1 MPAGAR
7 LSRSEKREISLLKS
21 ITNRPSQQAL
31 TVWLT
36 GLPSAGKTTL
46 AELVAQRLRNDGVAV
61 ELLDGDLVRKHIGR
75 ELGFSRQDRE
85 ENLRRICF
93 LADLLARNG
102 IMVVVA
108 AISPYRELRRKIRNQ
123 LFPFIEVFVNAPVS
137 VCEQRDVKG
146 LYKRFRDGEIQSL
159 TGLDDPYE
167 APLSP
172 DVNCHTDVETVEQSL
187 DKILAAIHL
196 QRAHLGV
203 GLTPVS
209 RLIDRPFAEIQ
220 EDEIKELRS
229 L

>member
-1 MPAGAR
+1 M
-7 LSRSEKREISLLKS
+7 
-21 ITNRPSQQAL
+21 
-31 TVWLT
+31 
-36 GLPSAGKTTL
+36 
-46 AELVAQRLRNDGVAV
+46 QRLRNDGVAV
-61 ELLDGDLVRKHIGR
+61 ELLDGDLVRSQIGR
-75 ELGFSRQDRE
+75 ELGFSRPDRE

-102 IMVVVA
+102 ITVVIA

-123 LFPFIEVFVNAPVS
+123 LFPFIEVFVNAPLA

-146 LYKRFRDGEIQSL
+146 LYRRFRKGEIQSL

-172 DVNCHTDVETVEQSL
+172 DVNCHTDVETVEQSV
-187 DKILAAIHL
+187 DKILAAIRI
-196 QRAHLGV
+196 QRARLSINPQ
-203 GLTPVS
+203 PVNLS
-209 RLIDRPFAEIQ
+209 RDRRFAESQ